1 MKRELLLVGLSMFAW
16 GLGESMFLYFQPLYM
31 EQLGADPLLIGGILG
46 AFGLAMTVS
55 HIPAGYLA
63 DRIGRKP
70 LLVAA
75 WVLGTL
81 ATWTMA
87 LAEGLPIFVAGLLLY
102 GITIF
107 VMSPLES
114 YVAEA
119 RGGLSVGRAITLISA
134 CFNLGAVFGPW
145 FGGQVGDQLGLRQ
158 TYFIAGGVFIASS
171 LVILFIRPQPIEHT
185 EIREKASG
193 WIFSPRYLIY
203 MGVIFLAMFAT
214 YLPQPLT
221 PNYLASQG
229 GLDLSRIG
237 TLYSI
242 ASVGVVV
249 LNLTVGTLPA
259 RFGFLLGQLAVGSFA
274 LLLWRG
280 TGSRWLTPAFFLL
293 GGFKTARSLGMAQ
306 VRELAPASSM
316 GLAFGLSETVA
327 AMAVILAP
335 LTAGYLYTVDPAWM
349 YLMGAGLILVSLAV
363 SARFSPRPTAGS
375 PGVQVPAHL
384 DLDVD
389 RPP

>member
-1 MKRELLLVGLSMFAW
+1 MKRELILVALSMFAW
-16 GLGESMFLYFQPLYM
+16 GLGEGMFLYFQPIYM
-31 EQLGADPLLIGGILG
+31 EQLGADPITIGGILG
-46 AFGLAMTVS
+46 AFGLAMTIS

-75 WVLGTL
+75 WVMGTI

-87 LAEGLPIFVAGLLLY
+87 LAEGLPLFVVGLLLY

-107 VMSPLES
+107 MMSPLQS
-114 YVAEA
+114 YVAAA
-119 RGGLSVGRAITLISA
+119 RGRLSVGRAITLISA

-145 FGGQVGDQLGLRQ
+145 LGGRIGDQMGLRQ
-158 TYFIAGGVFIASS
+158 TYFISGVVFIASS
-171 LVILFIRPQPIEHT
+171 LMILFIRPQPIERA
-185 EIREKASG
+185 EIAGKTNRWMS
-193 WIFSPRYLIY
+193 SPRYLIY
-203 MGVIFLAMFAT
+203 MGVIFLAIFAT

-221 PNYLASQG
+221 PNFLTNQG
-229 GLDLSRIG
+229 GLDLSQVG
-237 TLYSI
+237 SLYSV

-249 LNLTVGTLPA
+249 LNLTVGALPA
-259 RFGFLLGQLAVGSFA
+259 RYGFLLGQVAVGSFA

-280 TGSRWLTPAFFLL
+280 TGSGWLVPAFFLL

-306 VRELAPASSM
+306 VRELAPASRM

-327 AMAVILAP
+327 ATAVILAP
-335 LTAGYLYTVDPAWM
+335 LAAGYLYSVNPSWM
-349 YLMGAGLILVSLAV
+349 YLLGAGLILASLVV
-363 SARFSPRPTAGS
+363 SARFSPRSREGSLEALVPT
-375 PGVQVPAHL
+375 HI

-389 RPP
+389 

>member
-1 MKRELLLVGLSMFAW
+1 MKRELILVALSMFAW
-16 GLGESMFLYFQPLYM
+16 GLGEGMFLYFQPIYM
-31 EQLGADPLLIGGILG
+31 EQLGADPITIGGILG
-46 AFGLAMTVS
+46 AFGLAMTIS

-75 WVLGTL
+75 WVMGTI

-87 LAEGLPIFVAGLLLY
+87 LAEGLPLFVVGLLLY

-107 VMSPLES
+107 MMSPLQS
-114 YVAEA
+114 YVAAA
-119 RGGLSVGRAITLISA
+119 RGRLSVGRAITLISA

-145 FGGQVGDQLGLRQ
+145 LGGRIGDQMGLRQ
-158 TYFIAGGVFIASS
+158 TYFISGVVFIASS
-171 LVILFIRPQPIEHT
+171 LMILFIRPQPIERA
-185 EIREKASG
+185 EIAGKTNRWMS
-193 WIFSPRYLIY
+193 SPRYLIY
-203 MGVIFLAMFAT
+203 MGVIFLAIFAT

-221 PNYLASQG
+221 PNFLTNQG
-229 GLDLSRIG
+229 GLDLSQVG
-237 TLYSI
+237 SLYSV

-249 LNLTVGTLPA
+249 LNLTVGALPA
-259 RFGFLLGQLAVGSFA
+259 RYGFLLGQVAVGSFA

-280 TGSRWLTPAFFLL
+280 TGSGWLVPAFFLL

-306 VRELAPASSM
+306 VRELAPASRM

-327 AMAVILAP
+327 ATAVILAP
-335 LTAGYLYTVDPAWM
+335 LAAGYLYSVNPSWM
-349 YLMGAGLILVSLAV
+349 YLLGAGLILASLVV
-363 SARFSPRPTAGS
+363 SARFSPRSREGSLDALVPT
-375 PGVQVPAHL
+375 HI

-389 RPP
+389 